1 MKKLNI
7 GIIREGKIPSD
18 SRAPLSPQQCRQ
30 LLDQHS
36 QIAIFVQPSPH
47 RCYADDEYSS
57 IGIPMQDDLSHCDIL
72 MGVKEVPVDQLLPE
86 KKYLFFSH
94 TIKEQP
100 YNQKLMWALLDKGI
114 QMIDYECLV
123 DDQYKRILGFGHFAG
138 VVGAHNGLLAYGRK
152 TATFDLKPAYLCK
165 DFAEIKQHYAQLQL
179 PPIKIV
185 LTGNGRVS
193 TGAKEVL
200 DILQIQE
207 VSPHDFLH
215 QEYPH
220 PVYTQLVSKD
230 LYRHCSTN
238 KYDRNDFHAH
248 PDQYRSSFAPYTRV
262 TDLMMNGVYWAADCP
277 PFFTKDEMKAA
288 DFCIKVIADIS
299 CDIEGSIPATLR
311 ATRIGDP
318 VMGYNPHTEQEE
330 APYQAHTIDI
340 MAVDN
345 LPNELPRD
353 ATEQFG
359 AALSRYIIPELLQPN
374 STVID
379 RATITLQGKL
389 HGRFQYLEHYAA
401 KPTYHIS

>member
-1 MKKLNI
+1 M
-7 GIIREGKIPSD
+7 
-18 SRAPLSPQQCRQ
+18 
-30 LLDQHS
+30 
-36 QIAIFVQPSPH
+36 
-47 RCYADDEYSS
+47 
-57 IGIPMQDDLSHCDIL
+57 
-72 MGVKEVPVDQLLPE
+72 
-86 KKYLFFSH
+86 
-94 TIKEQP
+94 
-100 YNQKLMWALLDKGI
+100 
-114 QMIDYECLV
+114 
-123 DDQYKRILGFGHFAG
+123 GFGHFAG